1 MDSQKVAPVTA
12 TEEHRVDPLSLKEV
26 LRSIIVLF
34 KLRVVVLLVLS
45 SLGGAL
51 LASGGTI
58 SFANLSL
65 LLFTGIL
72 SSSGASAINQYLERS
87 SDALMRRTL
96 NRPLANGLVSKPKL
110 ILGISVSFI
119 AIAVGLALYF
129 QNVALAFFLALGAA
143 IYVGIYTVWLKPR
156 TLLNIVIGGAA
167 GSCAVLS
174 GSAAAGN
181 WSEPGA
187 VALALLIFIWTPT
200 HFWSLAMAFREDYSR
215 AGVPML
221 PTVVSDRAT
230 AWWIALHTV
239 ATSIV
244 ALILA
249 VHPQLGLL
257 YLIPMIAATAWIIFH
272 TIRLIAYPDR
282 KQAFK
287 VFKISN
293 LYLGLALIF
302 IYIGTLL

>member
-1 MDSQKVAPVTA
+1 MNSHEIAPT
-12 TEEHRVDPLSLKEV
+12 TTKPEQEG
-26 LRSIIVLF
+26 LRSIKEILRSIVVLF
-34 KLRVVVLLVLS
+34 KLRVVILLVLS

-51 LASGGTI
+51 LASDGTI
-58 SFANLSL
+58 SSTNLGL

-96 NRPLANGLVSKPKL
+96 NRPLANGLISKPEV
-110 ILGISVSFI
+110 ILGVAISFI
-119 AIAVGLALYF
+119 LLAVGLAIYAG
-129 QNVALAFFLALGAA
+129 NTALAIFLALGAA
-143 IYVGIYTVWLKPR
+143 IYIGIYTVWLKPR

-187 VALALLIFIWTPT
+187 LTLALLVFIWTPT
-200 HFWSLAMAFREDYSR
+200 HFWSLAMAFRDDYSR

-221 PTVVSDRAT
+221 PTVVSDQAT
-230 AWWIALHTV
+230 AWWIALHTG
-239 ATSIV
+239 AT
-244 ALILA
+244 ALIALLLA
-249 VHPQLGLL
+249 VHPQLGML
-257 YLIPMIAATAWIIFH
+257 YLVPILIGTIWIILH
-272 TIRLIAYPDR
+272 SIRLITHPDQ

-293 LYLGLALIF
+293 LYLGLVLVF
-302 IYIGTLL
+302 IYISTLV

>member
-1 MDSQKVAPVTA
+1 MNSHEIAPT
-12 TEEHRVDPLSLKEV
+12 TTKPEQEG
-26 LRSIIVLF
+26 LRSIKEILRSIVVLF
-34 KLRVVVLLVLS
+34 KLRVVILLVLS

-51 LASGGTI
+51 LASDGTI
-58 SFANLSL
+58 SSANLGL

-96 NRPLANGLVSKPKL
+96 NRPLANGLISKPEV
-110 ILGISVSFI
+110 ILGVAISFI
-119 AIAVGLALYF
+119 LLAVGLAIYAG
-129 QNVALAFFLALGAA
+129 NTALAIFLALGAA
-143 IYVGIYTVWLKPR
+143 IYIGIYTVWLKPR

-187 VALALLIFIWTPT
+187 LTLALLVFIWTPT
-200 HFWSLAMAFREDYSR
+200 HFWSLAMAFRDDYSR

-221 PTVVSDRAT
+221 PTVVSDQAT
-230 AWWIALHTV
+230 AWWIALHTG
-239 ATSIV
+239 AT
-244 ALILA
+244 ALIALLLA
-249 VHPQLGLL
+249 VHPQLGML
-257 YLIPMIAATAWIIFH
+257 YLVPILIGTIWIILH
-272 TIRLIAYPDR
+272 SIRLITHPDQ

-293 LYLGLALIF
+293 LYLGLVLVF
-302 IYIGTLL
+302 IYISTLV

>member
-1 MDSQKVAPVTA
+1 MNSHEIAPA
-12 TEEHRVDPLSLKEV
+12 TSKPEQEGLRSVKEV
-26 LRSIIVLF
+26 LRSIVVLF
-34 KLRVVVLLVLS
+34 KLRVVILLVLS

-51 LASGGTI
+51 LASDGTI
-58 SFANLSL
+58 SSANLGL

-96 NRPLANGLVSKPKL
+96 NRPLANGLISKPEV
-110 ILGISVSFI
+110 ILGVAISFI
-119 AIAVGLALYF
+119 LLAVGLALYAG
-129 QNVALAFFLALGAA
+129 NTALAVFLALGAA
-143 IYVGIYTVWLKPR
+143 IYIGIYTVWLKPR

-187 VALALLIFIWTPT
+187 LTLALLVFIWTPT
-200 HFWSLAMAFREDYSR
+200 HFWSLAMAFRDDYSR

-221 PTVVSDRAT
+221 PTVVSDQAT
-230 AWWIALHTV
+230 AWWIALHTG
-239 ATSIV
+239 AT
-244 ALILA
+244 ALIALLLA
-249 VHPQLGLL
+249 VHPQLGML
-257 YLIPMIAATAWIIFH
+257 YLVPILIGTIWIILH
-272 TIRLIAYPDR
+272 SIRLITHPDQ

-293 LYLGLALIF
+293 LYLGLVLVF
-302 IYIGTLL
+302 IYISTLV

>member
-1 MDSQKVAPVTA
+1 MNSQELVPVA
-12 TEEHRVDPLSLKEV
+12 TETPKADTLTVKDI
-26 LRSIIVLF
+26 LRSIVVLF
-34 KLRVVVLLVLS
+34 KLRVVILLVLS

-58 SFANLSL
+58 SAANLGL
-65 LLFTGIL
+65 LLVTGIL
-72 SSSGASAINQYLERS
+72 SASGASAINQYLERS

-96 NRPLANGLVSKPKL
+96 NRPLANGLISKPGI
-110 ILGISVSFI
+110 ILGVAVGFI
-119 AIAVGLALYF
+119 LLAIGLAL
-129 QNVALAFFLALGAA
+129 NAGNPALAVFLALGAS
-143 IYVGIYTVWLKPR
+143 IYIGIYTVWLKPR
-156 TLLNIVIGGAA
+156 TVLNIVIGGAA

-200 HFWSLAMAFREDYSR
+200 HFWSLAMAFRDDYSR

-239 ATSIV
+239 ATAVV
-244 ALILA
+244 ALMLA
-249 VHPQLGLL
+249 VHPELGMV
-257 YLIPMIAATAWIIFH
+257 YLIPIVLATVWILWH
-272 TIRLIAYPDR
+272 SIRLITHPER
-282 KQAFK
+282 QQAFK

-293 LYLGLALIF
+293 LYLGLVLIF
-302 IYIGTLL
+302 IYIGTLI

>member
-1 MDSQKVAPVTA
+1 MNSQEIAPTA
-12 TEEHRVDPLSLKEV
+12 TQIDTLTVKDI
-26 LRSIIVLF
+26 LRSIVVLF
-34 KLRVVVLLVLS
+34 KLRVVILLVLS

-58 SFANLSL
+58 SAANLGL
-65 LLFTGIL
+65 LLVTGIL
-72 SSSGASAINQYLERS
+72 SASGASAINQYLERS

-96 NRPLANGLVSKPKL
+96 NRPLANGLISKPW
-110 ILGISVSFI
+110 IVLGVAIGFI
-119 AIAVGLALYF
+119 ALSVGLALIAG
-129 QNVALAFFLALGAA
+129 NPALAFFLALGAA

-156 TLLNIVIGGAA
+156 TILNIVIGGAA

-187 VALALLIFIWTPT
+187 LVLSLLIFIWTPT
-200 HFWSLAMAFREDYSR
+200 HFWSLAMAFRDDYSK

-230 AWWIALHTV
+230 AWWIAIHTV
-239 ATSIV
+239 ATAAV

-249 VHPQLGLL
+249 LHPELGLI
-257 YLIPMIAATAWIIFH
+257 YFIPILLATIWITWESIQ
-272 TIRLIAYPDR
+272 LIAHPE
-282 KQAFK
+282 KPQAFK

-293 LYLGLALIF
+293 LYLGLVLIF
-302 IYIGTLL
+302 IYIGTLI

>member
-1 MDSQKVAPVTA
+1 MNSQEIAPTA
-12 TEEHRVDPLSLKEV
+12 AKTPKADTLTVKDI
-26 LRSIIVLF
+26 LRSIVVLF
-34 KLRVVVLLVLS
+34 KLRVVILLVLS

-58 SFANLSL
+58 SAANLGL
-65 LLFTGIL
+65 LLVTGIL
-72 SSSGASAINQYLERS
+72 SASGASAINQYLERS

-96 NRPLANGLVSKPKL
+96 NRPLASGLISKPWIVL
-110 ILGISVSFI
+110 GVAIGFILL
-119 AIAVGLALYF
+119 AVGLAL
-129 QNVALAFFLALGAA
+129 NAGNPALAIFLALGAA
-143 IYVGIYTVWLKPR
+143 IYIGIYTVWLKPR

-187 VALALLIFIWTPT
+187 LALSMLIFIWTPT
-200 HFWSLAMAFREDYSR
+200 HFWSLAMAFRDDYSR

-230 AWWIALHTV
+230 AWWITLHTV
-239 ATSIV
+239 ATSVV

-249 VHPQLGLL
+249 FHPELGLP
-257 YLIPMIAATAWIIFH
+257 YFIPILFATIWMIWDS
-272 TIRLIAYPDR
+272 IRLIAHPDQQ
-282 KQAFK
+282 QAFK
-287 VFKISN
+287 VFKLSN
-293 LYLGLALIF
+293 LYLGLVLIF
-302 IYIGTLL
+302 IYIGTLI